1 MCVTPWFLAFSH
13 REISGNLFFQRSDVF
28 SPDSTC
34 LLKQSPRGRASLNSH
49 LEESPLASR
58 ERRET
63 PHERL
68 LARGDYLQETP
79 CESPLKRLLAKGD
92 SLQETPRERDSSP
105 ETLCKRD
112 CKRDSWRETP
122 CEILNNQI
130 EMGMATG
137 DDDDD
142 DNGATT
148 TMARRQRRRRW
159 RDDNNDNDGATT
171 TTMATARRAT
181 GYDDNGN
188 DDGDKQQRRW

>member
-1 MCVTPWFLAFSH
+1 MCVSHHGFCLSPTEKYLEIFFFSDLMYF
-13 REISGNLFFQRSDVF
+13 RLTQRA
-28 SPDSTC
+28 C
-34 LLKQSPRGRASLNSH
+34 LNSHLEDVPALNTH

-63 PHERL
+63 PDERL

-92 SLQETPRERDSSP
+92 SLRETPRERDSSP

-130 EMGMATG
+130 DHVEGG
-137 DDDDD
+137 
-142 DNGATT
+142 
-148 TMARRQRRRRW
+148 W
-159 RDDNNDNDGATT
+159 
-171 TTMATARRAT
+171 
-181 GYDDNGN
+181 
-188 DDGDKQQRRW
+188 K